1 MFFCFPKK
9 GELKMD
15 SVIQF
20 RGTIY
25 ENGYGLIAS
34 KVMRDKSIPRQSR
47 LIYAYMCSFAGMDKE
62 GKRVAFPSV
71 SLQCEELGMTEDT
84 YFKWRKVL
92 LERGLI
98 TIEKRKEK
106 GKFERN
112 LYFIEAVP
120 VPKETSSE
128 PYPKNSGTENSG
140 TEKQGTNSN
149 SSTNISFNTNSNN
162 INNNIDDDKRTSPS
176 GEDSAVHNDES
187 INLLIN
193 NLQEATKDQL
203 SGKSFRNVVR
213 KVIDKY
219 NQGKVD
225 KENFRAYLVSA
236 LSNKIEELELRRAK
250 DKAREELKA
259 SKQERFQQIMQQLTA
274 LPVSETI
281 PFYNWLEE

>member
-1 MFFCFPKK
+1 
-9 GELKMD
+9 MD

-34 KVMRDKSIPRQSR
+34 KVMRDKSIPKQSR

-62 GKRVAFPSV
+62 GNRVAFPSV

-92 LERGLI
+92 VERGLI

-149 SSTNISFNTNSNN
+149 SSTNISSTINSNN
-162 INNNIDDDKRTSPS
+162 KNINNIDDDKRTSPS
-176 GEDSAVHNDES
+176 GEDSTVHNEDS
-187 INLLIN
+187 INLIISN
-193 NLQEATKDQL
+193 FRESTKDEL
-203 SGKSFRNVVR
+203 SGRSFNAVVR
-213 KVIDKY
+213 KVVDKY
-219 NQGKVD
+219 NQV
-225 KENFRAYLVSA
+225 
-236 LSNKIEELELRRAK
+236 
-250 DKAREELKA
+250 
-259 SKQERFQQIMQQLTA
+259 
-274 LPVSETI
+274 
-281 PFYNWLEE
+281 

>member
-1 MFFCFPKK
+1 
-9 GELKMD
+9 MD

-34 KVMRDKSIPRQSR
+34 KVMRDKSIPKQSR

-62 GKRVAFPSV
+62 GNRVAFPSV

-92 LERGLI
+92 VERGLI

-149 SSTNISFNTNSNN
+149 SSTNISSTINSNN
-162 INNNIDDDKRTSPS
+162 KNINNIDDDKRTSPS
-176 GEDSAVHNDES
+176 GEDSTVHNEDS
-187 INLLIN
+187 INLIISN
-193 NLQEATKDQL
+193 FRESTKDEL
-203 SGKSFRNVVR
+203 SGRSFNAVVR
-213 KVIDKY
+213 KVVDKY
-219 NQGKVD
+219 NQGKINEG
-225 KENFRAYLVSA
+225 KFRDYLATA
-236 LSNKIEELELRRAK
+236 LANKIHELELRHAK
-250 DKAREELKA
+250 NKAREELKI
-259 SKQERFQQIMQQLTA
+259 SKQLRIEKRMKELEA
-274 LPVSETI
+274 LPLREKV
-281 PFYNWLEE
+281 PFYNWLEA